1 MNIGKLFAKGV
12 IFFQRAWRHVWMML
26 LRPAFGRYG
35 RNFIFDPRDHFNY
48 GNIEVGDDVSLGTGA
63 VFMATESKILIGNK
77 VMFGPNVT
85 VVGGNHNTSEA
96 GRFMY
101 DITQK
106 RPEDD
111 QDVVVEDDVWVG
123 CGAIIL
129 KGVRIGRGSVVAA
142 GALVNRDVLPYSIVG
157 GVPAKVIGVRFRD
170 LETLHR
176 HDSALYPPEKRL
188 GDDALRKTLEHG

>member
-1 MNIGKLFAKGV
+1 MVRISFLT
-12 IFFQRAWRHVWMML
+12 
-26 LRPAFGRYG
+26 PA
-35 RNFIFDPRDHFNY
+35 IILITE
-48 GNIEVGDDVSLGTGA
+48 NIEVGDDVSLGTGA
-63 VFMATESKILIGNK
+63 VLMATESKVLIGNK

-85 VVGGNHNTSEA
+85 VVGGNHNTSQA

-106 RPEDD
+106 CPEDD
-111 QDVVVEDDVWVG
+111 QDVVIEDDVWVG

-129 KGVRIGRGSVVAA
+129 ERGKDRTRFSCCGRCSGQQS
-142 GALVNRDVLPYSIVG
+142 VLPYSIVG

-188 GDDALRKTLEHG
+188 GDDALRKTFEHA

>member
-1 MNIGKLFAKGV
+1 
-12 IFFQRAWRHVWMML
+12 
-26 LRPAFGRYG
+26 
-35 RNFIFDPRDHFNY
+35 
-48 GNIEVGDDVSLGTGA
+48 
-63 VFMATESKILIGNK
+63 
-77 VMFGPNVT
+77 MFGPNVT

-142 GALVNRDVLPYSIVG
+142 GALVNRDVLPYNIVG

-188 GDDALRKTLEHG
+188 GDDALRKTFEHA